1 MNKMEDIEFIKEYAL
16 KHYKRHFIKKYTVV
30 EHSVRG
36 KVIKTKSKELPILI
50 SIEDN
55 HIQIKNNKD
64 ASPIILSKN
73 ILNERI

>member
-1 MNKMEDIEFIKEYAL
+1 MNKMDDKEFIKEYAL
-16 KHYKRHFIKKYTVV
+16 KHYKRHFTKKYTVV
-30 EHSVRG
+30 EHTVRG

-55 HIQIKNNKD
+55 HIYIKNNKD
-64 ASPIILSKN
+64 ASPIILNKN

>member
-1 MNKMEDIEFIKEYAL
+1 MEDKEFIKKYAL
-16 KHYKRHFIKKYTVV
+16 KHYKNHFIKKYTVV

-36 KVIKTKSKELPILI
+36 KVIKTKSKDLPVII
-50 SIEDN
+50 SIKAN
-55 HIQIKNNKD
+55 HIEIQNNKD

>member
-1 MNKMEDIEFIKEYAL
+1 MNKMEDIELIKEYAL
-16 KHYKRHFIKKYTVV
+16 KYYKRHFIKKYTVI
-30 EHSVRG
+30 EHSARG

-50 SIEDN
+50 SIEDTY
-55 HIQIKNNKD
+55 IKVQNNKD

>member
-1 MNKMEDIEFIKEYAL
+1 MEDKEFIKKYAL
-16 KHYKRHFIKKYTVV
+16 KHYKNHFIKKYTVV

-36 KVIKTKSKELPILI
+36 KVIKTKSKDLPVII
-50 SIEDN
+50 SIKDN
-55 HIQIKNNKD
+55 HIEIQNNKD

>member
-1 MNKMEDIEFIKEYAL
+1 MEDKEKIKEYAL
-16 KHYKRHFIKKYTVV
+16 KHYKRHFIKKYTVI
-30 EHSVRG
+30 EHTIRG
-36 KVIKTKSKELPILI
+36 KVIKTKSKELPVLI
-50 SIEDN
+50 SIKDN

>member
-16 KHYKRHFIKKYTVV
+16 KHYKRHFIKKYTAI
-30 EHSVRG
+30 EHTPRG

>member
-1 MNKMEDIEFIKEYAL
+1 MNKIEDIKFIKEYAL
-16 KHYKRHFIKKYTVV
+16 KHYKRHFTKKYTVV
-30 EHSVRG
+30 EHTTRG
-36 KVIKTKSKELPILI
+36 KVIKTKSKDLPILI

-64 ASPIILSKN
+64 ASPIILSKI

>member
-1 MNKMEDIEFIKEYAL
+1 MDDKEFIKEYAL
-16 KHYKRHFIKKYTVV
+16 KYYKRHFTKKYTVV
-30 EHSVRG
+30 EHTTRR
-36 KVIKTKSKELPILI
+36 KVIKTKSKVLPILI

>member
-1 MNKMEDIEFIKEYAL
+1 MNKIEDIKFIKEYAL
-16 KHYKRHFIKKYTVV
+16 KHYKRHFTKKYTVV
-30 EHSVRG
+30 EHTTRG
-36 KVIKTKSKELPILI
+36 KVIKTKSKDLPILI

>member
-1 MNKMEDIEFIKEYAL
+1 MDDKEFIKEYAL
-16 KHYKRHFIKKYTVV
+16 KHYKKHFTKKYTVV
-30 EHSVRG
+30 EHTTKG
-36 KVIKTKSKELPILI
+36 KVIKTKSKDLPILI
-50 SIEDN
+50 SIEGN

>member
-1 MNKMEDIEFIKEYAL
+1 MSEMEDKEFIKEYAL
-16 KHYKRHFIKKYTVV
+16 KHYKNHFIKKYTVV
-30 EHSVRG
+30 EHSIRG
-36 KVIKTKSKELPILI
+36 KTIKTKSKDLPVLI
-50 SIEDN
+50 SIKAN